1 MTSQRLNNMTDL
13 TIHQPA
19 PLVTP
24 LDKARA
30 YAEQATAENTRAAY
44 RSDWSHF
51 TLWCEAHGARPM
63 PADVGTV
70 ASYLAECADSFKLA
84 TIERRLVSISKAHQ
98 VANEPNPAKTE
109 QIHLVMS
116 GIRRALGR
124 AQTQKAPATLE
135 PLRAMLDTLG
145 SGPAGLRDRALLL
158 VGFAG
163 AFRRSELVALD
174 VADLAFV
181 PSGVVI
187 TLRRSKTDQE
197 GQGRKIGIPM
207 GLFPATCPVR
217 ALRAW
222 IEAAELVSGALF
234 RPIDRHG
241 NIKPARLTSHAVAR
255 IVKRCAAK
263 AGLDAAAFSGHSLR
277 AGLATAAATAGASDR
292 VIMKQTGHKS
302 RAMVDRYVRSA
313 ELFKDNAG
321 GIVGL

>member
-1 MTSQRLNNMTDL
+1 MTTDL

-19 PLVTP
+19 DLALP

-44 RSDWSHF
+44 RSDWAHF
-51 TLWCEAHGARPM
+51 TTWCEAHSASPL
-63 PADVGTV
+63 PADVATV
-70 ASYLAECADSFKLA
+70 AAYLAACADSFKLA
-84 TIERRLVSISKAHQ
+84 TIERRLVSISKAHS
-98 VANEPNPAKTE
+98 ASSMPNPAKTE
-109 QIHLVMS
+109 AIHLTMK

-124 AQTQKAPATLE
+124 AQTQKAPAVTDVI
-135 PLRAMLDTLG
+135 RAMLDTLG
-145 SGPAGLRDRALLL
+145 NGAAGLRDRALVLL
-158 VGFAG
+158 GFAG

-174 VADLAFV
+174 IGDLAFV

-207 GLFPATCPVR
+207 GLFVATCPVR

-241 NIKPARLTSHAVAR
+241 NIKPDRLTAHAVAR
-255 IVKRCAAK
+255 IIKRCAGK
-263 AGLDAAAFSGHSLR
+263 AGLDASLFSGHSLR
-277 AGLATAAATAGASDR
+277 AGLATAAAAAGASDR
-292 VIMKQTGHKS
+292 TIMRQTGHKS
-302 RAMVDRYVRSA
+302 RAMVDRYIRSA

>member
-1 MTSQRLNNMTDL
+1 
-13 TIHQPA
+13 
-19 PLVTP
+19 
-24 LDKARA
+24 
-30 YAEQATAENTRAAY
+30 
-44 RSDWSHF
+44 
-51 TLWCEAHGARPM
+51 
-63 PADVGTV
+63 
-70 ASYLAECADSFKLA
+70 
-84 TIERRLVSISKAHQ
+84 VSISKAHQ
-98 VANEPNPAKTE
+98 LAGAPNPAKTE

-124 AQTQKAPATLE
+124 AQTQKAPAVTDVI
-135 PLRAMLDTLG
+135 RAMLDTLG
-145 SGPAGLRDRALLL
+145 TGPAGQRDRALLL
-158 VGFAG
+158 IGFAG

-174 VADLAFV
+174 IGDLAFV

-241 NIKPARLTSHAVAR
+241 NIKPDRLTAHAVAR
-255 IVKRCAAK
+255 IVKRAAFK
-263 AGLDAAAFSGHSLR
+263 AGLDESAFSGHSLR
-277 AGLATAAATAGASDR
+277 AGLATAAAAAGASDR

-302 RAMVDRYVRSA
+302 RTMVDRYVRSA

>member
-1 MTSQRLNNMTDL
+1 MTTDL

-19 PLVTP
+19 PLATP

-44 RSDWSHF
+44 RSDWAHF
-51 TLWCEAHGARPM
+51 TQWCDAHGASAM

-70 ASYLAECADSFKLA
+70 AAYLAECADRFKLA
-84 TIERRLVSISKAHQ
+84 TIERRLVSIGKAHSASGQ
-98 VANEPNPAKTE
+98 PNPAKTE
-109 QIHLVMS
+109 AIHLTMK

-145 SGPAGLRDRALLL
+145 TGPAGLRDRALLL
-158 VGFAG
+158 LGFAG

-174 VADLAFV
+174 IADLAFV
-181 PSGVVI
+181 PSGVVV

-197 GQGRKIGIPM
+197 GQGTTKGIPM
-207 GLFPATCPVR
+207 GLFVATCPVR

-222 IEAAELVSGALF
+222 LEHAQLVSGALF

-241 NIKPARLTSHAVAR
+241 NIGAARLTGSAVAR
-255 IVKRCAAK
+255 IVKRTAAA
-263 AGLDAAAFSGHSLR
+263 AGLDASLFSGHSLR
-277 AGLATAAATAGASDR
+277 AGLATAAAAAGASDR
-292 VIMKQTGHKS
+292 TIMKQTGHKS
-302 RAMVDRYVRSA
+302 RAMVDRYIRSA

-321 GIVGL
+321 SIVGL

>member
-1 MTSQRLNNMTDL
+1 MTDL
-13 TIHQPA
+13 TLHQPA
-19 PLVTP
+19 DLATP

-44 RSDWSHF
+44 RSDWQHF
-51 TLWCEAHGARPM
+51 TTWCAEHGASPL

-70 ASYLAECADSFKLA
+70 AAYLAECADSFKLA
-84 TIERRLVSISKAHQ
+84 TIERRLVSISKAH
-98 VANEPNPAKTE
+98 ATSGAPNPAKTE
-109 QIHLVMS
+109 AIHLTMK

-145 SGPAGLRDRALLL
+145 AGPAGLRDRALLL

-163 AFRRSELVALD
+163 AFRRSELVSLD
-174 VADLAFV
+174 IADLAFV

-197 GQGRKIGIPM
+197 GKGTSKGIPM

-222 IEAAELVSGALF
+222 LEHAQLVSGAVF

-241 NIKPARLTSHAVAR
+241 NIKAQRLTDHAVAR
-255 IVKRCAAK
+255 IVKRCAGK

-277 AGLATAAATAGASDR
+277 AGLATAAAAAGASDR
-292 VIMKQTGHKS
+292 TIMRQTGHKS
-302 RAMVDRYVRSA
+302 GAMVQRYIRSA
-313 ELFKDNAG
+313 ELFKENAAG
-321 GIVGL
+321 VVGL

>member
-1 MTSQRLNNMTDL
+1 MTDL
-13 TIHQPA
+13 TIHQAA
-19 PLVTP
+19 PLASP

-44 RSDWSHF
+44 RSDWAHF
-51 TLWCEAHGARPM
+51 STWCEVHNCERL

-70 ASYLAECADSFKLA
+70 AAYLAECADSFKLA

-98 VANEPNPAKTE
+98 VAGAPNPAKTE
-109 QIHLVMS
+109 AIHLTMK

-124 AQTQKAPATLE
+124 AQTQKAPAVTDVI
-135 PLRAMLDTLG
+135 RMMLDTLG

-181 PSGVVI
+181 PSGVVV

-197 GQGRKIGIPM
+197 GQGRKIGIPL
-207 GLFPATCPVR
+207 GLFVATCPVR

-222 IEAAELVSGALF
+222 LEHAELVSGPIF
-234 RPIDRHG
+234 RPVDRHA
-241 NIKPARLTSHAVAR
+241 NIKPDRLTSHAVAR
-255 IVKRCAAK
+255 IVKRCAGK
-263 AGLDAAAFSGHSLR
+263 AGLDPSLFSGHSLR
-277 AGLATAAATAGASDR
+277 AGLATAAAAAGADDR
-292 VIMKQTGHKS
+292 SIQKQTGHKS
-302 RAMVDRYVRSA
+302 RAMLDKYIRDGQ
-313 ELFKDNAG
+313 LFRENAAG
-321 GIVGL
+321 VVGL